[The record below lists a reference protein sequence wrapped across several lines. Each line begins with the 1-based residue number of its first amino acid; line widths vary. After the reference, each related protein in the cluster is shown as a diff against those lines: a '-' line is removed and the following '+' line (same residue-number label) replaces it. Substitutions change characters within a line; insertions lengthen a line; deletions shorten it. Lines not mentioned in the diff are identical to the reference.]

1 MNQDTQVTLII
12 RGMISTLEQ
21 SQQDT
26 VHNLA
31 DTFRNMVSSNGAEGL
46 LAISLVASELAT
58 A

>member
-1 MNQDTQVTLII
+1 MTQEQVLLLIK
-12 RGMISTLEQ
+12 GMISTLDQ
-21 SQQDT
+21 TQQDN
-26 VHNLA
+26 VRDLA